1 MTARETVFVDRLTN
15 GILDPGKEMLGP
27 VKDGGRIVVNTAA
40 GCWGPMITPELRG
53 GHEVSWP
60 VYVEGAEV
68 GDAIAITIEN
78 IDITSK
84 ATASGN
90 DATIEGRFVGDPF
103 VNRVCP
109 KCGTK
114 NPPSHAEGIGEDVVV
129 CNKCGTPVAPFKFT
143 NGYTI
148 VFDDKKQIGLTVDKV
163 AAEKIASKPREYMH
177 TPDASIQNPIVVMA
191 PADLPG
197 IATRMR
203 PFLGQLGTT
212 PARPMPDSHNAGD
225 FGAFLLG
232 APHEYAQTEE
242 TLKDKTDG
250 HLDVN
255 KVRAGAVLI
264 CPVKVP
270 GGGVYAGDAHAMQGE
285 GEIAGHTCDVSAV
298 VTLKVSVIHG
308 LNIDGPLLLPL
319 IEDVPFLAKPLT
331 AAEKGIA
338 SAEAAK
344 WGLPAF
350 EDSAPIAVIGTGANL
365 NLAIDNGLARAG
377 QLFDMSVPEVM
388 NRVTISGAIEI
399 GRAPGVV
406 TISLRVPK
414 EKLEARGLW
423 DLVQKQYKLY
433 E

>member
-1 MTARETVFVDRLTN
+1 MTVRETVFVDRLTN

-27 VKDGGRIVVNTAA
+27 VKDGGRIVINTAA

-60 VYVEGAEV
+60 VYVDGAEV

-114 NPPSHAEGIGEDVVV
+114 NPPSHTEGIGEDVVV
-129 CNKCGTPVAPFKFT
+129 CNKCGASVAPFKFT

-148 VFDDKKQIGLTVDKV
+148 VFDDKKQIGLTVDKD
-163 AAEKIASKPREYMH
+163 AADKIASKPREYMH

-212 PARPMPDSHNAGD
+212 PARPMPDSHNVGD
-225 FGAFLLG
+225 FGVFLLG

-298 VTLKVSVIHG
+298 VTLKVNVIRG

-319 IEDVPFLAKPLT
+319 LEDVPFLAKPLT
-331 AAEKGIA
+331 ADEKDIA
-338 SAEAAK
+338 VVEAAK
-344 WGLPAF
+344 WGQPAF

-406 TISLRVPK
+406 TVSLRVPR
-414 EKLEARGLW
+414 EKLVAKGLW
-423 DLVQKQYKLY
+423 ELVQKQYRLY
-433 E
+433 